1 MGERERLVGARHREF
16 VGYLFTMADKACR
29 IRTRKFITNRLMQ
42 RKQFVIDV
50 LHPGRPNVPK
60 SEITEKIAKMY
71 DVKDPEGIIVFGF
84 RTQFGGGKTTGFGL
98 IYDSVVAAK
107 KFEMKYRL
115 ARVNLFNH
123 ERKSRKQLKERKNRA
138 KKLRGG
144 KKAALVGKK

>member
-29 IRTRKFITNRLMQ
+29 IRTRKFITNRLLQ

-60 SEITEKIAKMY
+60 AEITEKIAKMY
-71 DVKDPEGIIVFGF
+71 DVKDPAGIIVFGF
-84 RTQFGGGKTTGFGL
+84 KTAFGGGKTTGFGL

-107 KFEMKYRL
+107 KFEHKYRL
-115 ARVNLFNH
+115 ARVNLFEH
-123 ERKSRKQLKERKNRA
+123 TRKSRKQLKERKNRA

-144 KKAALVGKK
+144 KKAALTAKK